1 MILARYR
8 GRLLFS
14 LALAVL
20 VLLGLLV
27 YGDLT
32 ATVRAIG
39 RFRLEFVPAIIGLT
53 LLNYLLRFG
62 KWHYY
67 LRRLGA
73 RDLTLGTSLL
83 VFLSGMSMTVT
94 PGKVGEWLK
103 CYLLQQQGA
112 LSFSRAAPVVLA
124 ERLTDGLAL
133 LVLASGGML
142 IFGLGGEVLAG
153 TLLLA
158 AVIVGLSQYRPL
170 ARWVLERAATLPILG
185 RQAAHLR
192 EFYES
197 SFLLFRGPAL
207 AVAVGL
213 GVISWAGECLAFAL
227 VLTGL
232 GVEPSSLLVVQA
244 TFILAISSLAG
255 GLLLTPGGLGV
266 AEGGI
271 AGLTRYLVGTS
282 PDVAAAATILIR
294 ACTLWF
300 GVLLGAVALAI
311 TSRQLARRPS
321 AALTPRPDAA
331 VGEA

>member
-39 RFRLEFVPAIIGLT
+39 GFRLEFVPAIIGLT
-53 LLNYLLRFG
+53 LLNYLLRFS

-67 LRRLGA
+67 LRRLEA
-73 RDLTLGTSLL
+73 RNLTLGASLL

-133 LVLASGGML
+133 LVLASGGIL
-142 IFGLGGEVLAG
+142 LFGLGGEVLLG

-170 ARWVLERAATLPILG
+170 ALWVLERAATLPVLG

-232 GVEPSSLLVVQA
+232 GVEPSGLLVVQS

-300 GVLLGAVALAI
+300 GVLLGALALAI
-311 TSRQLARRPS
+311 TSRQLTRRQP
-321 AALTPRPDAA
+321 AAPTPRPDAA